1 MRLTWRKRS
10 AAPRELLVLV
20 LFLVT
25 LFFVVV
31 IGERNGLPAAEV
43 GHRGSP
49 EVGNLPAVPVSQ
61 FYTPSPVPDART
73 VVRRAQAE
81 CHESVTSVTGTCHKG
96 NSLLE
101 SRWCAALSSSPP
113 HCSQPSW

>member
-25 LFFVVV
+25 LFVVV
-31 IGERNGLPAAEV
+31 IGERKGLPAAEV

-49 EVGNLPAVPVSQ
+49 AVGDVPAVPVRQ
-61 FYTPSPVPDART
+61 FYTPSPIPDART
-73 VVRRAQAE
+73 VVRRAHRG
-81 CHESVTSVTGTCHKG
+81 CDDSVTSVTAACHNG
-96 NSLLE
+96 VSLLE
-101 SRWCAALSSSPP
+101 SR
-113 HCSQPSW
+113 

>member
-49 EVGNLPAVPVSQ
+49 EWGDLPAVPVSQ
-61 FYTPSPVPDART
+61 FYTPSPLPDAGT
-73 VVRRAQAE
+73 VVRRPPSG
-81 CHESVTSVTGTCHKG
+81 CHDSVI
-96 NSLLE
+96 L
-101 SRWCAALSSSPP
+101 
-113 HCSQPSW
+113 

>member
-31 IGERNGLPAAEV
+31 IGERNGLQAAEV
-43 GHRGSP
+43 GHR
-49 EVGNLPAVPVSQ
+49 
-61 FYTPSPVPDART
+61 D
-73 VVRRAQAE
+73 
-81 CHESVTSVTGTCHKG
+81 
-96 NSLLE
+96 LLKWAICRL
-101 SRWCAALSSSPP
+101 SR
-113 HCSQPSW
+113 

>member
-20 LFLVT
+20 LFLFVT
-25 LFFVVV
+25 LFVVV
-31 IGERNGLPAAEV
+31 IGERNGFPAAGV

-49 EVGNLPAVPVSQ
+49 EGGRSAGCPVSQ
-61 FYTPSPVPDART
+61 FYTPSPVRDAGT
-73 VVRRAQAE
+73 VVRRPQSG
-81 CHESVTSVTGTCHKG
+81 CHDSVICVTAACHCG

-101 SRWCAALSSSPP
+101 SNRCVEGSR
-113 HCSQPSW
+113 

>member
-31 IGERNGLPAAEV
+31 IGERNGLPAA
-43 GHRGSP
+43 
-49 EVGNLPAVPVSQ
+49 
-61 FYTPSPVPDART
+61 
-73 VVRRAQAE
+73 
-81 CHESVTSVTGTCHKG
+81 
-96 NSLLE
+96 
-101 SRWCAALSSSPP
+101 
-113 HCSQPSW
+113 